1 LQDPAKNNAAVND
14 ANANPAAREG
24 SVPIPAATIMLL
36 RDGPKGLEVFMVVR
50 HHQIDFASGALVF
63 PGGKLDPQDED
74 VRVLSRLASY
84 PEMSAMQSK
93 LRAAAIREVF
103 EESGILLARDAQG
116 VAMSPDPV
124 SDAWRAGL
132 NKHSLTMGDIV
143 TTGDLTLACD
153 DMVHYSHW
161 ITPPMM
167 PKRFDTHFYLARV
180 PRGQIAEHDGH
191 ENVDSLWIRPKQV
204 IEDAQSKTRTVI
216 FPTLSNIVRL
226 AQYDSVEAAFF
237 GARALPIQPITPWSE
252 KREDG
257 RYVCIPKDIGY
268 TFFEQRISERPQ

>member
-1 LQDPAKNNAAVND
+1 LSDPTAKPV
-14 ANANPAAREG
+14 PAEA

-36 RDGPKGLEVFMVVR
+36 RDGADGLEVFMVVR

-74 VRVLSRLASY
+74 ERVLSRLASY
-84 PEMSAMQSK
+84 PASTPIQSK

-103 EESGILLARDAQG
+103 EESGILLARDKQG
-116 VAMSPDPV
+116 AALTPNVH

-132 NKHSLTMGDIV
+132 NAQTLTMGEIASS
-143 TTGDLTLACD
+143 GDLTLACD
-153 DMVHYSHW
+153 DLVHYSHW

-180 PRGQIAEHDGH
+180 PSGQIADHDGH
-191 ENVDSLWIRPKQV
+191 ENVDSVWIRPKQV
-204 IEDAQSKTRTVI
+204 VQDAENKTRTVI
-216 FPTLSNIVRL
+216 FPTLSNVVRL
-226 AQYDSVEAAFF
+226 AQYNSVAAAFA
-237 GARALPIQPITPWSE
+237 GAQQRAVEPIMPWSE
-252 KREDG
+252 KRADG

-268 TFFEQRISERPQ
+268 SFFEQRLPERAS

>member
-1 LQDPAKNNAAVND
+1 
-14 ANANPAAREG
+14 
-24 SVPIPAATIMLL
+24 MLL
-36 RDGPKGLEVFMVVR
+36 RDGPQGLEVFMVVR

-74 VRVLSRLASY
+74 EAVLSRLAPYADST
-84 PEMSAMQSK
+84 AMQSK

-103 EESGILLARDAQG
+103 EESGILLARDRQG
-116 VAMSPDPV
+116 AALTPNAR

-132 NKHSLTMGDIV
+132 NGHTLTMAEIV
-143 TTGDLTLACD
+143 SAGDLTLACD

-180 PRGQIAEHDGH
+180 PAGQIADHDGH
-191 ENVDSLWIRPKQV
+191 ENVDSVWIRPEQV
-204 IEDAQSKTRTVI
+204 IQDAENKTRTVI
-216 FPTLSNIVRL
+216 FPTLSNVVRL
-226 AQYDSVEAAFF
+226 AQYDSVEAAFL
-237 GARALPIQPITPWSE
+237 GAQQRAVDPIMPWSE
-252 KREDG
+252 KRADG

-268 TFFEQRISERPQ
+268 SFFEQKVPERAA